1 MAVPRLFTL
10 CCCLAAGACALPED
24 VFVLEG
30 ALSDGDG
37 AALPAATVRLL
48 RDASPDLFR
57 CAPTHEVSRATTDA
71 RGGYRFEL
79 IRQQVTLGGAPR
91 VFRVE
96 STHSSGHT
104 ASFTFRFPDAD
115 LRLPPLPVAASA
127 RVVPGL
133 FPRVGLPEREAFLD
147 GALAWRGPF
156 AQYPPLEGRDAV
168 ARVVRRQST
177 LLAVDTNALGS
188 TQEVPVSVRFEEPLE
203 PVSRYGAAPLSR
215 GVPCNVAPEG
225 DACPLTDGRFQP
237 VRLPE
242 DTRAIVLT
250 FPRDEQVRRLWL
262 RGLVVEGAFT
272 TVKLE
277 WSFDPNERWASFKT
291 VTVGDVAGALPWA
304 CDEPGLFLGPLD
316 VSVGPVPKPRQL
328 RLRFLDD
335 AEDTKPVSWLSEV
348 SVE

>member
-1 MAVPRLFTL
+1 MAVPRALAL
-10 CCCLAAGACALPED
+10 LSCLAPLACALPED

-30 ALSDGDG
+30 ALADGDG

-57 CAPTHEVSRATTDA
+57 CAPTHEVARATTDA

-91 VFRVE
+91 VFRLE
-96 STHSSGHT
+96 STHASGHV
-104 ASFTFRFPDAD
+104 ASFAFRFPDAD
-115 LRLPPLPVAASA
+115 LRLPPLPVASSA

-133 FPRVGLPEREAFLD
+133 FPRVGLPEREAFVD

-156 AQYPPLEGRDAV
+156 AQSPPLEGRDAV

-177 LLAVDTNALGS
+177 TLAVDTNALGS
-188 TQEVPVSVRFEEPLE
+188 TQEVPVGVRFEEPLV
-203 PVSRYGAAPLSR
+203 PLTRYGAAPLSR
-215 GVPCNVAPEG
+215 GVPCNVAPDG
-225 DACPLTDGRFQP
+225 DACPLTDGRFLP
-237 VRLPE
+237 VRLPA
-242 DTRAIVLT
+242 DTRAVVLT
-250 FPRDEQVRRLWL
+250 FPQDTPVRALWL
-262 RGLVVEGAFT
+262 RGLVVDSAFT
-272 TVKLE
+272 TVKVE
-277 WSFDPNERWASFKT
+277 WSFDTSEQWASFKT
-291 VTVGDVAGALPWA
+291 VAVGDVAAALPWA

-316 VSVGPVPKPRQL
+316 ISVGPVPKPRQL

-335 AEDTKPVSWLSEV
+335 AEDTKPILFLSEV